1 MRPPAM
7 IVRLGVI
14 ALLATAP
21 LWLSTFRVLLLTE
34 ILILG
39 LFAASLDLLIGYSGL
54 LSLGHAGYLGVG
66 SFGAALIAKH
76 VTSNAFAQV
85 AVATVA
91 AAAVAAGTGLIAV
104 RSRGVYFL
112 MLTLAFG
119 QLLFL
124 LAFNWVSVTGGSNG
138 ISGFSLPSLGGS
150 HSGVLLGNTNV
161 YYYVLVAFL
170 LGYAL
175 LKLIVSSPFGRAL
188 TGIRENE
195 ARMSSLGYNTV
206 LYKLAVFTIA
216 GGLAGYA
223 GALAVQQQR
232 VALPDPMSFDQ
243 WSSLAVIVLI
253 IGGQR
258 SLLGPVIGAGVYY
271 VINDQLSSLLS
282 SHWPLLLGVVFM
294 LVVYLLPGGLVGVG
308 RTLRAWALARLP
320 GGRPPAP
327 VESTS

>member
-1 MRPPAM
+1 MRPVPFA
-7 IVRLGVI
+7 VRAVVL

-21 LWLSTFRVLLLTE
+21 LWLSSFRTLLLTE

-76 VTSNAFAQV
+76 VTANAFVQIG
-85 AVATVA
+85 VATGAAAIVA
-91 AAAVAAGTGLIAV
+91 AATGIVAV
-104 RSRGVYFL
+104 RSRGAYFL

-124 LAFNWVSVTGGSNG
+124 LAFNWNSVTGGSNG
-138 ISGFSLPSLGGS
+138 ISGFARPALGAG
-150 HSGVLLGNTNV
+150 HSGSLLTIDNV
-161 YYYVLVAFL
+161 YWYVLCAFL
-170 LGYAL
+170 VGYVL
-175 LKLIVSSPFGRAL
+175 LKLIVGSPFGRAL
-188 TGIRENE
+188 AGIRENE
-195 ARMSSLGYNTV
+195 ARMSSLGYNV
-206 LYKLAVFTIA
+206 PLYKLAVFSLA

-271 VINDQLSSLLS
+271 VVNDQLSSLLS
-282 SHWPLLLGVVFM
+282 SHWPMLLGAVFM
-294 LVVYLLPGGLVGVG
+294 LVVYLLPGGLVGIG
-308 RTLRAWALARLP
+308 RTVRSRLLDRMRT
-320 GGRPPAP
+320 GAPPAAA
-327 VESTS
+327 ESAT